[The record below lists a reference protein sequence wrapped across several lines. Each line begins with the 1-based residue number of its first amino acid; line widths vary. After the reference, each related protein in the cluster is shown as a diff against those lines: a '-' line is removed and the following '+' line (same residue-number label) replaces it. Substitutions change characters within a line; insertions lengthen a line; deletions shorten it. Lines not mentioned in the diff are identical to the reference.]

1 MVKLLQIL
9 TKKSFLMVLFIFLED
24 EVRREKPVE
33 PPIET
38 VPPVIH
44 ETPEVKKET
53 ILGKRP
59 SESMDEAPI
68 EVKKPCIEEPP
79 IDDDLS
85 EISDDADEILNR
97 EDVSLKFI
105 ILFMNYYF
113 VNLR

>member
-1 MVKLLQIL
+1 
-9 TKKSFLMVLFIFLED
+9 
-24 EVRREKPVE
+24 
-33 PPIET
+33 
-38 VPPVIH
+38 
-44 ETPEVKKET
+44 
-53 ILGKRP
+53 
-59 SESMDEAPI
+59 MDEAPI

-113 VNLR
+113 VNLQ